1 MTFIK
6 HEETADGHIEYLVKI
21 NAPGGHSFHF
31 RDRYSSMRAFQSLI
45 KKNSPVNVFN
55 QIPNFPP
62 KKAFG
67 AKADAFLSTRS
78 TQLQQFFNSFLKNK
92 TIMARSEHNVL
103 QYF

>member
-1 MTFIK
+1 
-6 HEETADGHIEYLVKI
+6 
-21 NAPGGHSFHF
+21 
-31 RDRYSSMRAFQSLI
+31 MRAFQSLI
-45 KKNSPVNVFN
+45 KKSFPVNVFN

-103 QYF
+103 QYFQDHAQDDQSRKAL